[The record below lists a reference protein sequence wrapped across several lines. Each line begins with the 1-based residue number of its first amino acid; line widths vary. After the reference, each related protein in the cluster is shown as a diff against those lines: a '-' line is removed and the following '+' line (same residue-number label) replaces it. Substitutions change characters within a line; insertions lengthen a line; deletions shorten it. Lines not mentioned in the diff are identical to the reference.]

1 MRYQKKNTNESAN
14 FTALKTIIYIFYK
27 KRYYHKKNNT
37 KISKF
42 SPKKNHNKYYKF
54 RLTLNRLSI

>member
-1 MRYQKKNTNESAN
+1 MRYQKKNTNESGN

-42 SPKKNHNKYYKF
+42 SPKKITTNITKVD
-54 RLTLNRLSI
+54 